1 MPDDGA
7 LEAGPARPSLRARLL
22 SAYIRWA
29 IKPHSRLGFDVAW
42 ARRFLEKP
50 VLRTRITKRIV
61 VEPIRIGAVE
71 GEAVQPRRLDGAGR
85 TILYLH
91 GGGYYFGSSLSYRA
105 ITFALAEAARARV
118 VAVDYRRAP
127 EHPFPAALEDAAA
140 AARGLYASGV
150 SPHDLVVCG
159 DSAGGGLALSVL
171 TRLRD
176 AGEPMPACAVLFSP
190 WTDLAATGESLRR
203 NGSRDPLFHADC
215 IAADARHYLAGGDPR
230 NPGVS
235 PLYADLAGLPP
246 LLIQVSRT
254 EVLLDDSLRLARKAR
269 LSGVEAR
276 CEIWTDLPHVW
287 HLQHGLLP
295 EARAAIGEAAGFIL
309 DRTL

>member
-1 MPDDGA
+1 MGDQAAFPTG
-7 LEAGPARPSLRARLL
+7 
-22 SAYIRWA
+22 IRR
-29 IKPHSRLGFDVAW
+29 RLGAPGFW
-42 ARRFLEKP
+42 KSPCSARASRSAS
-50 VLRTRITKRIV
+50 V

-190 WTDLAATGESLRR
+190 WTDLAATGELLRR

-230 NPGVS
+230 NPG
-235 PLYADLAGLPP
+235 
-246 LLIQVSRT
+246 
-254 EVLLDDSLRLARKAR
+254 SLRSMPIWPDCR
-269 LSGVEAR
+269 R
-276 CEIWTDLPHVW
+276 C
-287 HLQHGLLP
+287 
-295 EARAAIGEAAGFIL
+295 
-309 DRTL
+309 